1 MSSQL
6 NAQATLIANIVS
18 QNERIIAQNTQFLQL
33 LVHNQT
39 SSVDDDSTS
48 ISLSDMSLSDMSS
61 LADESSSYQSSL
73 TDESSSYHP
82 SSDESTSDVTASDNS
97 TISSSDTNSTQTKS
111 KKRVRKIIEFEI
123 IEQDSYTPIEISNM
137 DDYVLT
143 REFIRITG
151 HNKLSCTHCKRPK
164 SLEFWIHSIRKRCM
178 KSKGLCATMTIPK
191 TCDERQALNSIA
203 NPVNNIAYPLLRSDN
218 VSQRVKELVKDKRS
232 ELFGKIGKVTHPHK
246 Y

>member
-33 LVHNQT
+33 LVHNQS
-39 SSVDDDSTS
+39 SSVDDDSTT
-48 ISLSDMSLSDMSS
+48 ISLSDMSSF
-61 LADESSSYQSSL
+61 

-82 SSDESTSDVTASDNS
+82 SSDESTSDDSTSDVTASDNS
-97 TISSSDTNSTQTKS
+97 TISSSDTTSTKPKS

-191 TCDERQALNSIA
+191 TCDEQQAVNSIS
-203 NPVNNIAYPLLRSDN
+203 NPVNNIAYPVLRSDN

-232 ELFGKIGKVTHPHK
+232 ELFEKIGKVTHSHK